1 MYFKINLVIFFR
13 KNQFSLK
20 IITPKNKPNI
30 NKLLVKFIFSFK
42 KNNPNKTANKIEVSL
57 KDETTAIGKYKH
69 AHTTIP

>member
-1 MYFKINLVIFFR
+1 MYFIINLLNSL
-13 KNQFSLK
+13 KKHQFSLK

-30 NKLLVKFIFSFK
+30 NKLLVKFIFSLK
-42 KNNPNKTANKIEVSL
+42 KNNPNKTANRIEVSL